1 VSDSS
6 NNTVLEVADLHT
18 SIPTD
23 DGLLHAIRG
32 IDFSIEK
39 GRTLG
44 LVGES
49 GCGKSMT
56 AYSILRL
63 TPDRA
68 QVSGRITLHR
78 QPERQGDMGAVDI
91 MTLPPDGHV
100 MRDIRGGDIAL
111 VFQEP
116 MTAFSPVHTV
126 GSQMIEALLLHRTSD
141 KNEARELAIDMLD
154 RVGISN
160 PRQRIDEYPHQL
172 SGGMRQR
179 VMIGLALSCEPSL
192 LIADEPT
199 TALDVT
205 IQAQVL
211 DLMAELQEQFGMAM
225 LYITHDL
232 GVIAEL
238 ADDVAVMYLGQIVEQ
253 TSVQRLFD
261 TPLHPYTQGLLRSMP
276 QLGNPSR
283 MRLESIEGTVPIPI
297 DVPPGCAFFNRCK
310 FAMKGLCDRVTPPL
324 AEVEPGHLARCF
336 LYPPVL
342 DAANVSR
349 PEATIEH
356 PVAGSDPGRGHA

>member
-1 VSDSS
+1 
-6 NNTVLEVADLHT
+6 
-18 SIPTD
+18 
-23 DGLLHAIRG
+23 
-32 IDFSIEK
+32 
-39 GRTLG
+39 
-44 LVGES
+44 VGES

-63 TPDRA
+63 TPDKA
-68 QVSGRITLHR
+68 QLKGRITLHR
-78 QPERQGDMGAVDI
+78 QPSGKGSIVDI
-91 MTLPPDGHV
+91 LSLPPEGKEL
-100 MRDIRGGDIAL
+100 REIRGGDIAL

-126 GSQMIEALLLHRTSD
+126 GSQMIEALLLHKTSD
-141 KNEARELAIDMLD
+141 KREARELAIAMLD

-160 PRQRIDEYPHQL
+160 PRQRVDEYPHQL

-211 DLMAELQEQFGMAM
+211 DLMAELQDQLGMAM

-253 TSVQRLFD
+253 TSVVRLFE
-261 TPLHPYTQGLLRSMP
+261 TPLHPYTRGLLRSMP
-276 QLGNPSR
+276 QLGKATAN
-283 MRLESIEGTVPIPI
+283 RLESIEGTVPVPI
-297 DVPPGCAFFNRCK
+297 NVPEGCAFYDRCRH
-310 FAMKGLCDRVTPPL
+310 AMNGLCNRVTPPL
-324 AEVEPGHLARCF
+324 IEVESGHLARCF
-336 LYPPVL
+336 LYPAVV
-342 DAANVSR
+342 DAVQATHPNV
-349 PEATIEH
+349 ATVEH
-356 PVAGSDPGRGHA
+356 PVRESRVQAGLQ